1 MCPLLILANVPAS
14 KTGVFPERFLS
25 WRGPKRGRSNPKR
38 AVSPS
43 ISHDTTSSNLSTR
56 RMGSHFSNHMDSPK
70 VDFPSISCGS
80 TCTCRCSVIQI
91 KIKSYTHYGLW
102 PWPTPSL
109 VMGNLQKGSKYKNN
123 KKERCMIMTMCVCVH
138 IWSYVSDQCCLRMPG
153 NPKKVWR
160 SSRTFFSPHFVFILI
175 FCKKDPLELEVTR
188 QLLYLRNCV

>member
-123 KKERCMIMTMCVCVH
+123 KKERCMIMTMCVCAYM
-138 IWSYVSDQCCLRMPG
+138 ILRFWPMLLAHAWESQESVKIIK
-153 NPKKVWR
+153 N
-160 SSRTFFSPHFVFILI
+160 FFFPSFWIHF
-175 FCKKDPLELEVTR
+175 D
-188 QLLYLRNCV
+188 LL